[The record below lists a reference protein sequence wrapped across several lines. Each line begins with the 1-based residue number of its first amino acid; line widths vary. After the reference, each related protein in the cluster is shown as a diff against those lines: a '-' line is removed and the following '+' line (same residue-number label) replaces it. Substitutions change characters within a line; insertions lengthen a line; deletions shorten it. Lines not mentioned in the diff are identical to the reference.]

1 MSEKSLNNV
10 LRDFIYVDKERL
22 YSLYSQ
28 LFQGVAEF
36 SIESFSSS
44 KENDKKEH
52 KIEQKLIEA
61 SYKAKNVFLFDHIYN
76 LLEDK
81 LTPQLVCVDESITLA
96 NLKPSSYIK
105 VIGKATI
112 EDFEHLIFL
121 LKNFNEIGMALAT
134 MQIMNSNK
142 ANSQNVKNNSKNS
155 IEQYAKVNGLSL
167 DKKFT
172 ESMVKIIE
180 NFHGSDL
187 DITIEPYSNKLD
199 VFFKSTLDEKNMRLS
214 SNMVRKT
221 YGNKPIMDW
230 TVVGEITSHQIGKDL
245 AYSTYSN
252 TFSDMFSR
260 IAEIDNSFESANDGQ
275 NRIIRVAPI
284 AVYIEHNNQRTS
296 D

>member
-1 MSEKSLNNV
+1 MNEKSLNNV

-81 LTPQLVCVDESITLA
+81 LTSQLICVDESITLA

-121 LKNFNEIGMALAT
+121 LKNFNKIGMALAT

-142 ANSQNVKNNSKNS
+142 VLKENERYD
-155 IEQYAKVNGLSL
+155 IERYAKANGLSL
-167 DKKFT
+167 DEEFT

-230 TVVGEITSHQIGKDL
+230 TVVGEITSHQIGKDF

-252 TFSDMFSR
+252 TFSDMFSK

-284 AVYIEHNNQRTS
+284 AVYIEHNNQGTS